1 MSLDVPEPIVLE
13 LPFSDEFPVSLD
25 VPEPI
30 VLELP
35 FSDEFPLSFDVPEP
49 VVLELVFEFWLP
61 FELRLELLVAPL
73 VVTLL
78 TFTGMYAIN
87 ILL

>member
-1 MSLDVPEPIVLE
+1 MSVEVPEPVVVELPLSLE
-13 LPFSDEFPVSLD
+13 LPESLED
-25 VPEPI
+25 PEPV

-35 FSDEFPLSFDVPEP
+35 FSDEFPLSFEVPEP
-49 VVLELVFEFWLP
+49 EVLELVFEFWLP
-61 FELRLELLVAPL
+61 LELRLEVLVAPL